1 MSLAEDLLPHMR
13 RVQAVD
19 RDLHD
24 LSLLWQMIE
33 ASSAIAC
40 PDEAEAVLP
49 TLTQTRERF
58 AELQQQLLH
67 QLAEEHLAAVR
78 EELLSSAR
86 AAITMVVR
94 GLHERRADAAALAG
108 DEMLRAFCAAPQA
121 QRNEVLPLLLQRLTD
136 YQRLYTV
143 YDDMLLLAPDGTVL
157 TRLDEQPVP
166 AVSRDPLLA
175 QALARQGVVER
186 FGPSDRATD
195 GAAALLHA
203 HRVLGRKGEPVGV
216 LVLRVALADEMQ
228 RVFASCS
235 RDARRLALCLL
246 DAEGRVL
253 MSNDPA
259 HVPAGALLQTG
270 GDGELVQTLFGGRD
284 YLSVTCAA
292 AAGDEGAGAR
302 VGGPTGPAGLGWRV
316 QAMVSQQTAFR
327 AAAESAAEQRHVA
340 LDNPALRQIQRD
352 VDSINRNLRRV
363 VWNGRVMIGGQAVEG
378 GPQQAQLKA
387 VLGQVTA
394 AGLRTRDRV
403 ALAIGDLY
411 QTALGRAVS
420 QSQELARLAGDAM
433 DRCLYERANGCRW
446 WARSPLLLRR
456 LSGPA
461 DAAGSH
467 DLGRWLAQ
475 LKQLYPAY
483 RRLLVLDAEGAVR
496 GLCSDDPEAS
506 SLGQPVPPAWLKALQ
521 ALHDGQRYAVTP
533 FEGGG
538 LVGEAAT
545 FTFLAAVREP
555 GSRRLL
561 GGVAAVLD
569 AATVLRKLLA
579 DALGDRPGVAAF
591 VDAEGR
597 VLASTDPALP
607 PLAPL
612 PFMDGLAGH
621 AGIVDHAGE
630 HLAVARVRAEGYRE
644 FKRGDGYS
652 NGVSTVVALRLG
664 TQERRRRSLH
674 ETALRPLPLAH
685 RAERRELALF
695 EIGGARYALPPGSVI
710 QALPPRGLVRSP
722 ARQALFAGL
731 LEVPGERGSVVV
743 PVLCGRLLMGVR
755 YPAREADGV
764 VLVLPAAPG
773 QTQPAFGLRVDD
785 VTMVTEVGAAHLQP
799 VPLEL
804 RSHAE
809 QVECVARLASGPEG
823 EGSALVQVMD
833 FAALL
838 QAAGLRRPVLAA

>member
-13 RVQAVD
+13 RVQVVD

-40 PDEAEAVLP
+40 PDEAESVLP

-67 QLAEEHLAAVR
+67 QLAEEHLAAVG
-78 EELLSSAR
+78 EELLSAARCASATLGR
-86 AAITMVVR
+86 S
-94 GLHERRADAAALAG
+94 LHERRADAACLAG
-108 DEMLRAFCAAPQA
+108 DEMLRAFCAAAQA
-121 QRNEVLPLLLQRLTD
+121 QRNEVLPMLLHRLTD
-136 YQRLYTV
+136 FQRLYSL
-143 YDDMLLLAPDGTVL
+143 YDDILLLAPDGTVL

-175 QALARQGVVER
+175 QALARQGVVQR
-186 FGPSDRATD
+186 FGPTDMATD
-195 GAAALLHA
+195 GAEALLHA
-203 HRVLGRKGEPVGV
+203 HRVLGRRGEPVGV
-216 LVLRVALADEMQ
+216 LVLRLALADEV
-228 RVFASCS
+228 RRIFGSSS
-235 RDARRLALCLL
+235 RDAHRVVLCLL

-253 MSNDPA
+253 MGNDPA
-259 HVPAGALLQTG
+259 HVNAGALLQTG
-270 GDGELVQTLFGGRD
+270 GDGELAPTLFGGRD
-284 YLSVTCAA
+284 YLSVTCGGAP
-292 AAGDEGAGAR
+292 GAG
-302 VGGPTGPAGLGWRV
+302 VGLGGGPAWRV
-316 QAMVSQQTAFR
+316 QALISLQTAFR
-327 AAAESAAEQRHVA
+327 STAEADITNAGRRHVA

-363 VWNGRVMIGGQAVEG
+363 VWNGRVMIGGQAVDG

-411 QTALGRAVS
+411 QTALGRAIS
-420 QSQELARLAGDAM
+420 QSQELARLAADGM
-433 DRCLYERANGCRW
+433 ERCLYERANGCRW
-446 WARSPLLLRR
+446 WTRSPLLLRR
-456 LSGPA
+456 LAARA

-467 DLGRWLAQ
+467 DLGRWLAH
-475 LKQLYPAY
+475 LKDLYPVY
-483 RRLLVLDAEGAVR
+483 SRLLVFDADGQVR
-496 GLCSDDPEAS
+496 ALSDDDADVS
-506 SLGQPVPPAWLKALQ
+506 SLGQPVPPAWLQRLQ
-521 ALHDGQRYAVTP
+521 ALNDGQRYAVTP
-533 FEGGG
+533 FE
-538 LVGEAAT
+538 AAALSGDAPA

-555 GSRRLL
+555 ASRRLL
-561 GGVAAVLD
+561 GGVAAVFD
-569 AATVLRKLLA
+569 AATVLRTLLA
-579 DALGDRPGVAAF
+579 DTLGGRAGVAAF

-597 VLASTDPALP
+597 VLASTDPALT
-607 PLAPL
+607 PLVPL
-612 PFMDGLAGH
+612 PFMEGLAGH
-621 AGIVDHAGE
+621 AGIVDHADE

-652 NGVSTVVALRLG
+652 NGVSAVVALRLG
-664 TQERRRRSLH
+664 TQERRRRALH

-695 EIGGARYALPPGSVI
+695 EIGGSRYALPPGSVI

-722 ARQALFAGL
+722 ARQGLFAGL

-804 RSHAE
+804 RGHAE
-809 QVECVARLASGPEG
+809 QVACVARLASGADG